1 MTQRPLCFV
10 IMPFGRKPDPAGGST
25 IDFDRIYK
33 NSLEPAIR
41 EAGMDPIRA
50 DEERTGGIIHKA
62 MFERLLLCEYALADL
77 TTANAN
83 VFYELGVRHTARPR
97 TTLTIFARRQPIP
110 FDVNFLQSLPYD
122 LGKDNSFGEEEAR
135 NLRDQV
141 AARLRDLRNLTVKQA
156 PVDSPLFM
164 LLSDWDP
171 GDIAR
176 LKTDVF
182 RDRAQA
188 DEELKH
194 RLAAIREKNKK
205 EHTRAEAND
214 ELKAFRDEL
223 GRLDAVDAVTLVD
236 LMLSYRAL
244 ENWNGMIDLFED
256 MPETLK
262 RQVLV
267 REQLGFAYNRRAG
280 DDNDAGDRAE
290 ALRILTDVAEQ
301 QGPSSETLGL
311 MGRIHKD
318 EWKEAVE
325 ADDIVA
331 AMGHLDRAIDAYRR
345 GYMADQRDAYPGI
358 NLLTLLDV
366 QGEKESLEEKDRL
379 LPVVRFAVEQRL
391 AGAAPDYWDHATM
404 LELAVLKNE
413 PGEAMKHLT
422 RAVAVIREPWEAR
435 TTANNLQMIERS
447 RKSRGDDTS
456 WLRRIIT
463 ELEKRTAAAWPRLS
477 LPHTRTLG

>member
-10 IMPFGRKPDPAGGST
+10 IMPFGQKPDPAGGSS
-25 IDFDRIYK
+25 IDFNRIYK
-33 NSLEPAIR
+33 NAIEPAVK

-50 DEERTGGIIHKA
+50 DEERTGGIIHKP
-62 MFERLLLCEYALADL
+62 MFERLLLCDYAVADL

-97 TTLTIFARRQPIP
+97 TTLTIFAKQQPIP
-110 FDVNFLQSLPYD
+110 FDVNFLRSLPYG
-122 LGKDNSFGEEEAR
+122 LGKNNAFGEQEAR
-135 NLRDQV
+135 TLCDQV
-141 AARLRDLRNLTVKQA
+141 AEKLRDLRNLTVDQA
-156 PVDSPLFM
+156 SVDSPVFT
-164 LLSDWDP
+164 LLSEWKP

-188 DEELKH
+188 NEEFKR
-194 RLAAIREKNKK
+194 RLAIIREKNKK
-205 EHTRAEAND
+205 EDTRLEAHA
-214 ELKAFRDEL
+214 ELKAFRNEL
-223 GRLDAVDAVTLVD
+223 GALDTVDAVTVVD

-244 ENWNGMIDLFED
+244 EDWNGMIALFND
-256 MPETLK
+256 MPETIK
-262 RQVLV
+262 RQILV

-280 DDNDAGDRAE
+280 KNKDLGDRAE

-311 MGRIHKD
+311 IGRIHKD
-318 EWKEAVE
+318 EWKEAVK
-325 ADDIVA
+325 ADDMLA
-331 AMGHLDRAIDAYRR
+331 AIGHLDQAINAYRR

-358 NLLTLLDV
+358 NLLTLLES

-391 AGAAPDYWDHATM
+391 AGSTLDYWDHATM

-413 PGEAMKHLT
+413 YEEAMNHLAK
-422 RAVAVIREPWEAR
+422 AVAIIRETWEPG

-447 RKSRGDDTS
+447 RKARGDDTS
-456 WLRRIIT
+456 WLKKIIS
-463 ELEKRTAAAWPRLS
+463 ELQKRAVS
-477 LPHTRTLG
+477 